1 MSCNRGAVV
10 SAVSVFGFILVL
22 LALGRLLRWRGVV
35 PESAPETLN
44 VLALYVCMPAA
55 VLRSAPSLVLERTL
69 LGLVAIPWVLLGA
82 TLALVVPLTRAMRAD
97 RATTACMLLEAP
109 LGNTA
114 FMGYVLVP
122 VLGGAGALRYA
133 VVYDQFGSF
142 LILGTYGLFVIALQ
156 SGATRPTARMVLR
169 RIVLFPPFVALV
181 LGLTVVPA
189 ELPVAIA
196 KPLEILSG
204 SLLPIVALAV
214 GMRLELRL
222 PRAHLAPLAFVVV
235 TKLALL
241 PLLALGLA
249 AVFGLKGE
257 MRNAAI
263 LQSAMPTM
271 MTTGALLSTAGL
283 APELAAA
290 IVGYTTILS
299 MLTLPLWERLL

>member
-1 MSCNRGAVV
+1 V
-10 SAVSVFGFILVL
+10 SVVSVFGFILVL
-22 LALGRLLRWRGVV
+22 LALGRLLRAREVV
-35 PESAPETLN
+35 PATAPETLHAI
-44 VLALYVCMPAA
+44 ALYVCMPAA
-55 VLRSAPSLVLERTL
+55 VLLNAPSLVLERAL

-82 TLALVVPLTRAMRAD
+82 TLAVVVPLTRIMRTE

-114 FMGYVLVP
+114 FMGYSLVP

-142 LILGTYGLFVIALQ
+142 LMLGTYGMFVIALQ
-156 SGATRPTARMVLR
+156 SGSTRPTVRTVAK
-169 RIVLFPPFVALV
+169 RILFFPPFVALV

-189 ELPVAIA
+189 HLPVAVA
-196 KPLEILSG
+196 KPLEMLSG

-214 GMRLELRL
+214 GMQLKLRL
-222 PRAHLAPLAFVVV
+222 PRAHLAPLGFVVV
-235 TKLALL
+235 AKLLVLPAIAFAL
-241 PLLALGLA
+241 AGL
-249 AVFGLKGE
+249 FGLRGE
-257 MRNAAI
+257 MRSAAI

-299 MLTLPLWERLL
+299 MLTLPVWSYFLL